1 MITEDLKDENVWYMN
16 FKFFKYFLFLIITF
30 LIGNKLFAHDYYLG
44 QLTIDHPYI
53 TKPMPGKKHAAGYMV
68 IKNKG
73 TKSDALVKVETL
85 FSDNVEFHEM
95 SMKNNIM
102 KMKKIDGGLK
112 VPGGGELVLKPGGYH
127 IMFKNLLKNLEV
139 GKTEKAILYFEKT
152 GKIIIKFEIH
162 DMKHSH

>member
-1 MITEDLKDENVWYMN
+1 MN
-16 FKFFKYFLFLIITF
+16 FKFLKYFLFLLVTF
-30 LIGNKLFAHDYYLG
+30 FIGQKLFAHDYYLG

-53 TKPMPGKKHAAGYMV
+53 TKPMPGMNNAAGYMV

-73 TKSDALVKVETL
+73 TKSDSLVKVETL
-85 FSDNVEFHEM
+85 FSNNVEFHEM

-112 VPGGGELVLKPGGYH
+112 VPGGDKLILKPGGYH

-162 DMKHSH
+162 HMKHSH

>member
-1 MITEDLKDENVWYMN
+1 MN
-16 FKFFKYFLFLIITF
+16 FKFFKYFLFLIFTL
-30 LIGNKLFAHDYYLG
+30 LIGHKLFAHDYYLG

-53 TKPMPGKKHAAGYMV
+53 TKPMPGMKHAAGYMV

-73 TKSDALVKVETL
+73 TKSDALLKVETL
-85 FSDNVEFHEM
+85 FSDIVEFHEI
-95 SMKNNIM
+95 SMENNIM

-112 VPGGGELVLKPGGYH
+112 VPSGDELVLKPGGYH